1 MRPGQ
6 ENGGMDY
13 VIVNSA
19 VLADLRHVTDRQTDG
34 RTQGVSIYRAS
45 IVSHGNSLRPVDE
58 RDLSLSLFVLIVL
71 MAVVQSI

>member
-6 ENGGMDY
+6 ENVGMDY
-13 VIVNSA
+13 VIVNLSLL
-19 VLADLRHVTDRQTDG
+19 VELRHVTDRQTDG

-45 IVSHGNSLRPVDE
+45 IASHGNSLRPVDE
-58 RDLSLSLFVLIVL
+58 RDLSLSLFVLTVL